1 MANFDQFDLR
11 ALLLKIEGTEGTDAA
26 PIPSADT
33 LQIINGS
40 GSLSTEQLEREIDRP
55 FFGGREAIR
64 INKRMEWAGDIEL
77 VGAASSGTA
86 APISTVLQICGH
98 AETLDV
104 ATPGDEFTDY
114 NPIST
119 GIPSATAWWYQGG
132 EVQKGV
138 GSRAQL
144 NQILLELNN
153 FPRAS
158 VQGVAFPTENSEAA
172 LPTTD
177 TSAFQKPPAIIT
189 DTAACTIDGTTVDGL
204 SLELNMNANVPL
216 IATTERQI
224 TRLTARNPQGVIRIF
239 REDRATINIRNI
251 IETAALVPIVW
262 TVDSNSVGGER
273 ITLTMGQC
281 QLFDPEFTEEEGLLV
296 WNVPFRA
303 IPSATGNDEY
313 LLRFDKSDAV

>member
-11 ALLLKIEGTEGTDAA
+11 ALLLKIEDTEGTDAA
-26 PIPSADT
+26 PLPGTDA

-40 GSLSTEQLEREIDRP
+40 GSLATEQLEREIDRP
-55 FFGGREAIR
+55 FFGGRPAVR
-64 INKRMEWAGDIEL
+64 INKRMNWAGDIEL
-77 VGAASSGTA
+77 VGAASAGEA
-86 APISTVLQICGH
+86 APISTAIQICGH

-104 ATPGDEFTDY
+104 ATPGSEFTEY

-119 GIPSATAWWYQGG
+119 GVPSATAWWYQGG

-158 VQGVAFPTENSEAA
+158 LEGVAFPTDNLEEA
-172 LPTTD
+172 LPVAD
-177 TSAFQKPPAIIT
+177 TSAFQRPPAIIT
-189 DTAACTIDGTTVDGL
+189 DTASCSIDGSVVDGL
-204 SLELNMNANVPL
+204 SIELNMNANVPL

-224 TRLTARNPQGVIRIF
+224 TRLTARNPSGTIRVF
-239 REDRATINIRNI
+239 REDRATFDIRAI
-251 IETAALVPIVW
+251 VESGALVPIVW
-262 TVDSNSVGGER
+262 TVAEVGGQS
-273 ITLTMGQC
+273 ITLTIGQA

-303 IPSATGNDEY
+303 IPTGTGNDEY
-313 LLRFDKSDAV
+313 LLRFELT